1 MIAPHHEE
9 AGAFMAEGLWRMTGK
24 PGIVV
29 GNQGPGV
36 ANLVPAAINV
46 AKENAPLIFIGGQR
60 AQIASQRVRRGRIQY
75 PHQYRYFEDA
85 VKFVGVIQY
94 PEQTDEIIR
103 EAFRQALTG
112 TPGPVYIEI
121 PMNTMRAEIE
131 CDEVIAPEAHR
142 IMLQPADQRAID
154 RAVDLIN
161 AAIRPIML
169 VGQGA
174 FTARSHRG
182 GCESPD

>member
-1 MIAPHHEE
+1 M
-9 AGAFMAEGLWRMTGK
+9 
-24 PGIVV
+24 
-29 GNQGPGV
+29 
-36 ANLVPAAINV
+36 
-46 AKENAPLIFIGGQR
+46 
-60 AQIASQRVRRGRIQY
+60 
-75 PHQYRYFEDA
+75 
-85 VKFVGVIQY
+85 KFVGVIQY

-131 CDEVIAPEAHR
+131 CDEVIAPEAYR
-142 IMLQPADQRAID
+142 IMHQPADQRAID